1 MQTNYLELY
10 KETRS
15 KIRNYGKA
23 NPQLMG
29 VFSKLHH
36 VGSMP
41 GVLSKK
47 DKELIALGISINTR
61 CEGCIAM
68 HTHDALNSG
77 ATSAEIVETI
87 GTAIYMGGG
96 PSAVY
101 GAKAF
106 EMLNEFEEEKQ
117 KQLINNN

>member
-1 MQTNYLELY
+1 MKTNYSEFH
-10 KETRS
+10 KETLSR
-15 KIRNYGKA
+15 IGNYGKA
-23 NPQLMG
+23 NPELMAT
-29 VFSKLHH
+29 FSKLHH

-41 GVLSKK
+41 GALSTK
-47 DKELIALGISINTR
+47 DKELIALGISISTR

-96 PSAVY
+96 HSVVY

-106 EMLNEFEEEKQ
+106 EMLNEFKEIKQ
-117 KQLINNN
+117 NQLINNN